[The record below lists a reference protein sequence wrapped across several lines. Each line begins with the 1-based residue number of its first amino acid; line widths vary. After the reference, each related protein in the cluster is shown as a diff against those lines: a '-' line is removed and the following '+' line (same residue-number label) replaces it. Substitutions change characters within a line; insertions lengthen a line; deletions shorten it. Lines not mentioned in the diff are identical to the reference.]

1 MAILCGENGEKVELF
16 AGTYRT
22 ALGLSRTFILPD
34 SPKSLE
40 LQLQGDDLVEVFL
53 VFSQNVFGLE
63 PATVRVREVRIGRA
77 ERRAARRRVREIR
90 NGQNDLFDTDP
101 QVPEDEDNN
110 VNLSVGVTVSSGQD
124 PLSHNNSAAHLPE
137 LVSTPMGNS
146 GAHDPALA
154 YAEELAA
161 LASAQAGP
169 YTTFQQLSFAPKIPL
184 ATIADEYIIPPTYPD
199 FLGYRAEHEPD
210 TYGDGRN
217 LASIQFNP
225 PGLPMPAPEP
235 PSRWFYCDPK
245 GVVHGMLCSLICRK
259 ILFTIIQDLG
269 KRI

>member
-1 MAILCGENGEKVELF
+1 MF

-90 NGQNDLFDTDP
+90 SGQTDLFDTDP
-101 QVPEDEDNN
+101 HVPEDEDSN
-110 VNLSVGVTVSSGQD
+110 VNLSVGVTVSSSGQD
-124 PLSHNNSAAHLPE
+124 LLSRNNSVAHLPE
-137 LVSTPMGNS
+137 VVNTPTGSS
-146 GAHDPALA
+146 GAHDSALA
-154 YAEELAA
+154 HAEELVA
-161 LASAQAGP
+161 LASAQVGP

-184 ATIADEYIIPPTYPD
+184 ATIADDYIIPPTYPN

-217 LASIQFNP
+217 LASIQFSP
-225 PGLPMPAPEP
+225 PGLPMPASAP
-235 PSRWFYCDPK
+235 PSRWFYRDPK
-245 GVVHGMLCSLICRK
+245 CVVHGMD
-259 ILFTIIQDLG
+259 TP
-269 KRI
+269 